1 MWKMLKY
8 WRTALIVLTCFFLP
22 ACGRSPV
29 QPAPTRTS
37 TAVAARADAFG
48 ETTVAALA
56 KHAATHAWEGKL
68 VRVAASFERY
78 TYSLEYGRTLQG
90 YKLWD
95 HDGNWVLCQNIYTA
109 SSLYPGAQGDSS
121 RDLADGPA
129 ARLLAYGRFVQLEGQ
144 FHLAR
149 SGASHG
155 AIFQVPASL
164 DVYTIDGQATHELV
178 NR

>member
-1 MWKMLKY
+1 MCYIL
-8 WRTALIVLTCFFLP
+8 RTAVAVLTLSLLA
-22 ACGRSPV
+22 ACGRAPLAV
-29 QPAPTRTS
+29 QRPAAEIAPQAETIQ
-37 TAVAARADAFG
+37 
-48 ETTVAALA
+48 ETTLGTLA
-56 KHAATHAWEGKL
+56 KHAGVASWEGKL

-78 TYSLEYGRTLQG
+78 AYAQEYGRSYQG

-109 SSLYPGAQGDSS
+109 SSLYPGAQGDAS

-129 ARLLAYGRFVQLEGQ
+129 ARLLAYGTFVQLEGK
-144 FHLAR
+144 FHVAR

-164 DVYTIDGQATHELV
+164 DVYAVEGVATRELV
-178 NR
+178 NH